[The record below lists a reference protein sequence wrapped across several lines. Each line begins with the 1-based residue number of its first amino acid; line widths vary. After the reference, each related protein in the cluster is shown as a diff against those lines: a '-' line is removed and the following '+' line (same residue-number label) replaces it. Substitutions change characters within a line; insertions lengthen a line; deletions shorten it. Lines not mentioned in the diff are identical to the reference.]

1 MINLIYI
8 MIIMWKKDERCG
20 IIVNIYSWFMSLLI
34 INVTRGG
41 NVNQLFPS
49 AINNFYNSYK
59 GRNVRYLTLKKG
71 LGECG
76 WQF

>member
-1 MINLIYI
+1 MRLLLVY
-8 MIIMWKKDERCG
+8 
-20 IIVNIYSWFMSLLI
+20 VYSWFMSLLI

-59 GRNVRYLTLKKG
+59 GRNVRYLTLKNVWGSADGNFKMHK
-71 LGECG
+71 
-76 WQF
+76 